1 MTPFRSTL
9 LWVLGTVLGIYL
21 LTTVAG
27 YIFIQ
32 GMENAHA
39 KTILSSH
46 LGLVIWIYLRVLVG
60 YLLAGALAAFLLHPF
75 LQGWR
80 AALATFGLLL
90 LGLLHTLTSE
100 THLVYGPTQTLFCAV
115 HDAVPGF
122 IRDLYNPVQ
131 IEILAG
137 LFVLA
142 SLYRWSRDVSRPVK
156 VAAATGVLAI
166 VGLQF
171 IPAASAASIER
182 TSFVLIATDSLRAD
196 HLSCNGYERLTTP
209 HIDALAARGTNFSNC
224 LVPTASTHESWTSIL
239 SSTEPRVNGLR
250 HMFPSRAKIAAIEAE
265 QTFLPSV
272 LRDQGYQTATIGGW
286 CGTTFGIFDFGVDH
300 VDVSNTQNNRAMAA
314 EAAVT
319 NHLIAASFLRNPV
332 GRLLLPELNRLSFTR
347 GASSLTGKAE
357 RWMEQAA
364 SKDAP
369 FFLTVIHHVTH
380 LPYSSS
386 YPYYAEFTDPDYRGR
401 NRYRLD
407 FKIDEMIQRGFEH
420 DLAPEEMQHIKDL
433 YDGCTR
439 EFDDQVGA
447 IVAKIK
453 ELGIADRVI
462 VGVIADHGDDL
473 YEHGTTLGHG
483 VTLFGG
489 DQSNRI
495 PAVFAGPGVPH
506 RKVEKLVRSYD
517 LAPTW
522 MHWLGVKER
531 PATWQGVD
539 LSGDVPDLTALLE
552 TSYLLY
558 RQPVPDLVGDEEVK
572 QFPKFDQ
579 ATFFDPDFDHN
590 LVLRE
595 KYEDDLVDTKC
606 FAVRRKQWKLIS
618 VPGVKGP
625 IHRLF
630 DLDADPQCRTN
641 LVKQQPDV
649 YAELRALLPE
659 NAR

>member
-1 MTPFRSTL
+1 MASFRSTL
-9 LWVLGTVLGIYL
+9 LWVLGTMLGIYL
-21 LTTVAG
+21 LVTVAG

-39 KTILSSH
+39 KTILTNH
-46 LGLVIWIYLRVLVG
+46 MGMVVWIYLRVLVG
-60 YLLAGALAAFLLHPF
+60 YLIAGALTAVLLHPF
-75 LQGWR
+75 LRGWR
-80 AALATFGLLL
+80 AALATFGLLC
-90 LGLLHTLTSE
+90 LGLVHTLTSE

-115 HDAVPGF
+115 HDSVPAF
-122 IRDLYNPVQ
+122 IRDLYSPVQ
-131 IEILAG
+131 IEILFAVFA
-137 LFVLA
+137 LW
-142 SLYRWSRDVSRPVK
+142 SLYRWTRDVSPRVK
-156 VAAATGVLAI
+156 AGAAALVLVV

-196 HLSCNGYERLTTP
+196 HLSCNGYERPTTP
-209 HIDALAARGTNFSNC
+209 HIDALAARGTNFANC
-224 LVPTASTHESWTSIL
+224 LVPTASTNESWTSIL

-250 HMFPSRAKIAAIEAE
+250 HMFPSRAKVAAIQAK
-265 QTFLPSV
+265 QDFLPQL
-272 LRDQGYQTATIGGW
+272 LRSQGYQTATIGGW
-286 CGTTFGIFDFGVDH
+286 CADTFHLFDFGIDH
-300 VDVSNTQNNRAMAA
+300 VDVSDSQNHRAMAA
-314 EAAVT
+314 EAAIT
-319 NHLIAASFLRNPV
+319 NHLIAASFLRNPA

-347 GASSLTGKAE
+347 GAKSLTRKAE
-357 RWMEQAA
+357 HWMEQAA

-369 FFLTVIHHVTH
+369 FFLTIIHHVTH

-386 YPYYAEFTDPDYRGR
+386 FPYYAEFTDPDYRGR
-401 NRYRLD
+401 NRYRID
-407 FKIDEMIQRGFEH
+407 FKIDDMIQRGFDH
-420 DLAPEEMQHIKDL
+420 DLKPEEMQHIKDL

-453 ELGIADRVI
+453 ELGIADRVV

-483 VTLFGG
+483 VSLFGG
-489 DQSNRI
+489 DQANRI

-506 RKVEKLVRSYD
+506 RRVDKLVRSYD

-522 MHWLGVKER
+522 MTWLGVEGR
-531 PATWQGVD
+531 PASWQGVD
-539 LSGDVPDLTALLE
+539 LSGAVPDLTALLE

-558 RQPVPDLVGDEEVK
+558 RQPVPDLEPGETVK

-579 ATFFDPDFDHN
+579 ATFFDPDFEFRV
-590 LVLRE
+590 VLRE
-595 KYEDDLVDTKC
+595 KYEDALVDTKC
-606 FAVRRKQWKLIS
+606 FAVRKQQWKLIS
-618 VPGVKGP
+618 VPGVNGP

-630 DLDADPQCRTN
+630 DLDTDPQCRTN
-641 LVKQQPDV
+641 LISRQAAV